1 MNELAKALK
10 ALSEE
15 TRLQIAALL
24 IWQGELC
31 VCDVEGVLGITQSK
45 ASRHLRYLLN
55 AGLVKNRRAGVWMH
69 YYIPK
74 DLPPPQKQIV
84 AMLKL
89 LPVVRPAFKL
99 FPIVLREMG
108 LEVHIEPLNPDEEPG
123 CTTCMKDHPELYKVI
138 YTRKPTDGR
147 AG

>member
-1 MNELAKALK
+1 MAKALK

-24 IWQGELC
+24 IWQKELC

-55 AGLVKNRRAGVWMH
+55 AGLLKNRRAGVWMH

-84 AMLKL
+84 AMLRRMFAAEEHDELKGQL
-89 LPVVRPAFKL
+89 GRWFK
-99 FPIVLREMG
+99 EKEAEG
-108 LEVHIEPLNPDEEPG
+108 AA
-123 CTTCMKDHPELYKVI
+123 C
-138 YTRKPTDGR
+138 
-147 AG
+147 